1 MWDICTI
8 CGCLYDT
15 RADADHYAWH
25 AARGEHLPD
34 DPGTDPEPEP
44 EPDPEPEPTPEPE
57 SPEEAP

>member
-15 RADADHYAWH
+15 RSDADHYAWH
-25 AARGEHLPD
+25 AARGEHPPTEPD
-34 DPGTDPEPEP
+34 PNPGTDPNAPTEPA
-44 EPDPEPEPTPEPE
+44 PT